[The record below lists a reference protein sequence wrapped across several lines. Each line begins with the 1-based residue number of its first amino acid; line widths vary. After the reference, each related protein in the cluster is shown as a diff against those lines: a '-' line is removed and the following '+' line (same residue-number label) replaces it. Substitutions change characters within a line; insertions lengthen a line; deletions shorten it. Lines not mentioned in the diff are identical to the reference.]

1 MSLSSGYKHYFD
13 AEDIMNKQLLS
24 ALIGSMTLALSTA
37 SFASDMS
44 DSGKTVIMNDL
55 QSGESIGSIIVSD
68 YDDDGVVFTPNLS
81 GLTPGIH
88 GFHIHQN
95 GDCSPAMKDGKN
107 VLGAAAG
114 GHFDPENT
122 GKHSVPWS
130 EKGHEGDL
138 PTLFVD
144 ENGKAKQAVFAPELE
159 LDDIE
164 GRAIMIHANGDN
176 YSDSPK
182 PLGGG
187 GERIACGVISK

>member
-1 MSLSSGYKHYFD
+1 
-13 AEDIMNKQLLS
+13 MNKQLLS

-114 GHFDPENT
+114 GHFNPENT

>member
-1 MSLSSGYKHYFD
+1 
-13 AEDIMNKQLLS
+13 MNKHLLP
-24 ALIGSMTLALSTA
+24 ALVGSISLALSAA
-37 SFASDMS
+37 SFAGDQ
-44 DSGKTVIMNDL
+44 GKTVTMNDL
-55 QSGESIGSIIVSD
+55 KNGESIGNIIVSD
-68 YDDDGVVFTPNLS
+68 YDDDGVVFTPNLT

-95 GDCSPAMKDGKN
+95 GDCSPAMKDGEN
-107 VLGAAAG
+107 VLGGAAG

-144 ENGKAKQAVFAPELE
+144 ENGKATQPVFAPELE

-164 GRAIMIHANGDN
+164 GKAIMIHAGGDN

-187 GERIACGVISK
+187 GDRVACGVISE